1 MSLKLNVTHCAQYLQ
16 AGPAPS
22 PWFQAIFHPHLI
34 LTAIHEDDEEM
45 EAESRVSL
53 KAIRSF
59 AYPLIQKALP
69 EPVLRA
75 KHWTRDTEVLKLHN
89 TALERSVP
97 HFLGALSLLS
107 LLWEDNEI
115 PIAL

>member
-1 MSLKLNVTHCAQYLQ
+1 MKKWRLRVY
-16 AGPAPS
+16 
-22 PWFQAIFHPHLI
+22 
-34 LTAIHEDDEEM
+34 
-45 EAESRVSL
+45 RVSL

-69 EPVLRA
+69 ESVLRA
-75 KHWTRDTEVLKLHN
+75 KHWTRDTEVLKLRN

-107 LLWEDNEI
+107 LL
-115 PIAL
+115 